1 MNVQYMEIAE
11 RLKEERLRM
20 GVTQDQMAEI
30 GGVAKRTYCNY
41 EAGER
46 VPDAAYLSGIG
57 KEGAD
62 LVYIL
67 TGKRVSD
74 TELGLSVLKH
84 SSGFILRLRQLVGET
99 PAQIHAFAA
108 RCLISSDELLLY
120 LDGEAFPKVD
130 TLIAL
135 ATLTGASLDW
145 LLLGAL
151 HEAQLDPRETAF
163 IQRFRLAPEPIR
175 QALATL
181 LEWHTEA
188 PPASPPPADSK
199 G

>member
-1 MNVQYMEIAE
+1 MNVQYLEIAE
-11 RLKEERLRM
+11 RLKAERLRM
-20 GVTQDQMAEI
+20 GATQDQMAEL

-62 LVYIL
+62 LLYIL

-74 TELGLSVLKH
+74 TELGLSVLH
-84 SSGFILRLRQLVGET
+84 NLGGFVLRLRELVGIT
-99 PAQIHAFAA
+99 PGEIHAFAT
-108 RCLISSDELLLY
+108 RCRISADELLLY
-120 LDGEAFPKVD
+120 LDGETSPRLD

-135 ATLTGASLDW
+135 STLTGASLDW
-145 LLLGAL
+145 LILGSPK
-151 HEAQLDPRETAF
+151 ESQLDPRETALV
-163 IQRFRLAPEPIR
+163 QRFRQAPEPIR

-181 LEWHTEA
+181 LEWRTEA
-188 PPASPPPADSK
+188 VPGTQEQAQNQ

>member
-1 MNVQYMEIAE
+1 MNVEIIGV
-11 RLKEERLRM
+11 RLKEERLRL
-20 GVTQDQMAEI
+20 GLTQDQMAEL
-30 GGVAKRTYCNY
+30 GGVVKGTYWNY
-41 EAGER
+41 EAGKR
-46 VPDAAYLSGIG
+46 APDAAYLAGITQG
-57 KEGAD
+57 GAD
-62 LVYIL
+62 IIYIL

-84 SSGFILRLRQLVGET
+84 SSGFVLRLRELVGET
-99 PAQIHAFAA
+99 PAQIYAFAA

-135 ATLTGASLDW
+135 STLTGASLDW
-145 LLLGAL
+145 LLLGSPK
-151 HEAQLDPRETAF
+151 ESQLDPRETAL
-163 IQRFRLAPEPIR
+163 IQRFRQAPEPIR

-181 LEWHTEA
+181 LEWRTEA
-188 PPASPPPADSK
+188 VLATQQQAQDQ